1 MGRSVMPSESSIA
14 APSTSRLEAREE
26 SRASSWL
33 PWMACGWA
41 SLYAAYRGY
50 YALGGTLGMFGTP
63 VSDEQWRFVNRVAA
77 VLLVLAA
84 MLAAISPQL
93 WKRPR
98 ARAVL
103 VGVGW
108 IITVGCVMHAL
119 VDETTRILSLAGVL
133 HMELPFF
140 TTIDQRAADLQDI
153 FLNEPWFFVEGVLWG
168 ALCWRGLRPATHRRW
183 FLASALVA
191 IAVLTVLGILSSTG
205 VIGRFI
211 VG

>member
-1 MGRSVMPSESSIA
+1 MPPESPIITS
-14 APSTSRLEAREE
+14 STSRSASHEE
-26 SRASSWL
+26 SAASSWL
-33 PWMACGWA
+33 AWMACGWA
-41 SLYAAYRGY
+41 LLYAAYRGY
-50 YALGGTLGMFGTP
+50 YALGGTFGMFGTP
-63 VSDEQWRFVNRVAA
+63 VSDESWRFINGVAA

-93 WKRPR
+93 WNRPR
-98 ARAVL
+98 ARTVL
-103 VGVGW
+103 VVVGW

-140 TTIDQRAADLQDI
+140 TTVDQRAADLQDI

-168 ALCWRGLRPATHRRW
+168 SLCWRGLRSATHRRW
-183 FLASALVA
+183 FQASALVA
-191 IAVLTVLGILSSTG
+191 IAVLTVFGILSSTG
-205 VIGRFI
+205 IIGQFI